1 MTSMT
6 AVVKATAGPGA
17 ELDRVPIPEPAGSDV
32 LIEVTASSICG
43 TDVHIFDWNDWARRH
58 IRPPRVFGHE
68 MSGRVVAIG
77 AEVEGLDPGTFIA
90 AETHVVDYT
99 CRQCQRGLYHLC
111 ENVRVLGV
119 DRDGSF
125 ARYVLLPA
133 ANCWRNAPG
142 LSAEV
147 AALQEPFGNAVHAAT
162 AGTLKDNAVAIFGLG
177 PIGLCAVGIARA
189 EGAAA
194 VYGVEP
200 NPFRRELA
208 ERMGATAVFPPSDGT
223 VAAIRKAN
231 GGLGVDVVLEMSGH
245 PVALQQGLEVLH
257 SGGWMSLLGIGD
269 QPVTLDFNELVVTK
283 GITIYGIF
291 GRRIWDTWERTSRY
305 LSTGSVDVSPL
316 ITHRFPLQDF
326 QEAMAQM
333 KSGRSGK
340 VVLLPETNQE
350 EK

>member
-1 MTSMT
+1 MT

-17 ELDRVPIPEPAGSDV
+17 EIDQVAIPEPKGNDV
-32 LIEVTASSICG
+32 LIEVAASSICG

-58 IRPPRVFGHE
+58 IHPPRVFGHE
-68 MSGRVVAIG
+68 MSGRVVAVG
-77 AEVEGLDPGTFIA
+77 PAVADLQPGTFIA
-90 AETHVVDYT
+90 AETHVVDHT
-99 CRQCQRGLYHLC
+99 CRQCLRGLYHLC

-119 DRDGSF
+119 DRDGCF

-133 ANCWRNAPG
+133 ENCWRNAAG
-142 LSAEV
+142 LSPEI

-162 AGTLKDNAVAIFGLG
+162 AGPLKDNAIAIFGCG
-177 PIGLCAVGIARA
+177 PIGLCAIGIARA

-208 ERMGATAVFPPSDGT
+208 LRMGATGVFEPSSAT
-223 VAAIRKAN
+223 VSEIKRAN
-231 GGLGVDVVLEMSGH
+231 GGYGVDVVLEMSGQ
-245 PVALQQGLEVLH
+245 PVAVEQGLQVLH
-257 SGGWMSLLGIGD
+257 NGGRISLLGIGD
-269 QPVTLDFNELVVTK
+269 RPVTLDLNDLVVTK

-291 GRRIWDTWERTSRY
+291 GRRIWDTWERTSSY
-305 LSTGSVDVSPL
+305 LSTGRVDVSPL
-316 ITHRFPLQDF
+316 ITHRFPLDDF

-340 VVLLPETNQE
+340 VVLFPNGG
-350 EK
+350 

>member
-17 ELDRVPIPEPAGSDV
+17 ELDQVPVPEPTGNDV
-32 LIEVTASSICG
+32 LIEVAASSICG

-58 IRPPRVFGHE
+58 IHPPRVFGHE
-68 MSGRVVAIG
+68 MSGRIVAAGPDVVG
-77 AEVEGLDPGTFIA
+77 FEPGTFIA
-90 AETHVVDYT
+90 AETHVVDHT
-99 CRQCQRGLYHLC
+99 CRQCRRGLFHLC

-133 ANCWRNAPG
+133 ENCWRNAPG
-142 LSAEV
+142 LTPEV
-147 AALQEPFGNAVHAAT
+147 AALQEPFGNAVHAAL
-162 AGTLKDNAVAIFGLG
+162 AGPLKDNAVVIFGLG

-200 NPFRRELA
+200 NPYRRELA
-208 ERMGATAVFPPSDGT
+208 ERMGATAVFAPSDQA
-223 VAAIRKAN
+223 VAEIRKAN
-231 GGLGVDVVLEMSGH
+231 GGVGADVVLEMSGH
-245 PVALQQGLEVLH
+245 PTAVQQGLEVLH

-269 QPVTLDFNELVVTK
+269 KPVTLDLNDLVITK

-291 GRRIWDTWERTSRY
+291 GRRIWDTWERTSEY
-305 LSTGSVDVSPL
+305 LSTGKVDVSPL

-326 QEAMAQM
+326 DEAMAKM

-340 VVLLPETNQE
+340 VVLLPDGA
-350 EK
+350 

>member
-17 ELDRVPIPEPAGSDV
+17 EIDQVAIPEPTGKDV
-32 LIEVTASSICG
+32 LIEVAASSICG

-58 IRPPRVFGHE
+58 INPPRVFGHE
-68 MSGRVVAIG
+68 MSGRVVATG
-77 AEVEGLDPGTFIA
+77 AEVTNLEPGAYVA
-90 AETHVVDYT
+90 AETHVVDHT
-99 CRQCQRGLYHLC
+99 CRQCLRGLYHLC

-133 ANCWRNAPG
+133 ENCWRNADG
-142 LSAEV
+142 LSPEI

-162 AGTLKDNAVAIFGLG
+162 AGPLKNNAVAIFGLG

-194 VYGVEP
+194 IYGVEP
-200 NPFRRELA
+200 NPYRRDLA
-208 ERMGATAVFPPSDGT
+208 ERMGADAVFAPSGT
-223 VAAIRKAN
+223 TVEEIRNAN
-231 GGLGVDVVLEMSGH
+231 GGVGVDVVLEMSGA
-245 PVALQQGLEVLH
+245 PAAVEQGLQVLH
-257 SGGWMSLLGIGD
+257 RAGWISLLGLGD
-269 QPVTLDFNELVVTK
+269 RAVTLDLNDLVVTK
-283 GITIYGIF
+283 GVTIYGIF
-291 GRRIWDTWERTSRY
+291 GRRIWDTWERTSSY
-305 LSTGSVDVSPL
+305 LSTGKVDVSPL
-316 ITHRFPLQDF
+316 ITHRYPLEDF

-340 VVLLPETNQE
+340 VVLLPNGG
-350 EK
+350 

>member
-6 AVVKATAGPGA
+6 AVVKAAAGPGA
-17 ELDRVPIPEPAGSDV
+17 EIDQIAIPEPTGKDV
-32 LIEVTASSICG
+32 LIEVAASSICG

-68 MSGRVVAIG
+68 MSGRVVAVG
-77 AEVEGLDPGTFIA
+77 SDVREVEPGTYVA
-90 AETHVVDYT
+90 AETHVVDHT

-133 ANCWRNAPG
+133 ENCWRNAPG
-142 LSAEV
+142 LSPEV
-147 AALQEPFGNAVHAAT
+147 AALQEPFGNAVHAAL
-162 AGTLKDNAVAIFGLG
+162 AGPLKDNAVAIFGLG

-200 NPFRRELA
+200 NPYRRALA
-208 ERMGATAVFPPSDGT
+208 ERMGATAVFPPGDTT
-223 VAAIRKAN
+223 VQDIRRVN
-231 GGLGVDVVLEMSGH
+231 GGVGVDIVLEMSGH
-245 PVALQQGLEVLH
+245 PTAVEQGLQVLH
-257 SGGWMSLLGIGD
+257 NGGWISLLGIGD
-269 QPVTLDFNELVVTK
+269 RPVTLDLNDLVVTK
-283 GITIYGIF
+283 SITIYGIF
-291 GRRIWDTWERTSRY
+291 GRRIWDTWERTSSY
-305 LSTGSVDVSPL
+305 LSTGRVDVSPL
-316 ITHRFPLQDF
+316 ITHRFPLDDF

-333 KSGRSGK
+333 KSGRAGK
-340 VVLLPETNQE
+340 VVLLPSGG
-350 EK
+350 